1 MDYRGV
7 TVNFFL
13 SRDMINAEDC
23 IMVRPDYI
31 LSTEDPYLAVIN
43 DCYTALLLMK
53 ENVEQLGISDD

>member
-1 MDYRGV
+1 
-7 TVNFFL
+7 
-13 SRDMINAEDC
+13 
-23 IMVRPDYI
+23 MVRPDYI